1 MNTFTIFGCSYSY
14 GAGLYYYEWLKDKP
28 DGFRIPKEHDMWV
41 EHSEKISSSDNR
53 FREDNRFVGLLSNEL
68 GMDFYDYSGVGG
80 SNNQIVGD
88 AIEFVQSKIK
98 MI

>member
-41 EHSEKISSSDNR
+41 EHSEKISSS
-53 FREDNRFVGLLSNEL
+53 EL
-68 GMDFYDYSGVGG
+68 KQCELTCDYD
-80 SNNQIVGD
+80 QI
-88 AIEFVQSKIK
+88 
-98 MI
+98 

>member
-68 GMDFYDYSGVGG
+68 GMDF
-80 SNNQIVGD
+80 
-88 AIEFVQSKIK
+88 
-98 MI
+98 